1 MGNTDEKLEFRFG
14 AAGKFIPILLA
25 VAFIAIAAVSS
36 SNVSGYVVA
45 FLMALVLS
53 VPFVKNEAAFGNA
66 VMSGLTRP
74 MFAVISMAII
84 FASLAG
90 KLISSSG
97 LVQTAAAYITGAGL
111 TGGAFVAA
119 SFLIACVIS
128 MSTGT
133 SVGTN
138 IIVIPILFPV
148 GIMVGA
154 APEFMVGAIVSGAA
168 FGDNLAPISDTTLAT
183 AGTQQADMGGTVR
196 TRCRYSVPAAVFAFV
211 MFLIFGGGGEKAEGI
226 GLAET
231 AENPVSLV
239 MLLVPAVIITLCLLR
254 KHLITA
260 LSCGCIVGFAAGLLT
275 GLYRPS
281 DILGFP
287 GGFQVTGLFID
298 AVTSS
303 MSTVA
308 MLFGVF
314 GMLGVLERSGVFEAV
329 GSILGKLAKGTRSCE
344 ATIVGSVAI
353 LGMITGV
360 IAVGVIAIGDLVRE
374 LGEKHGLNC
383 YRRANLM
390 DCAGI
395 GFCFLAPWTVHCVLP
410 AQLSSQ
416 FGEAFAVIP
425 TQVAFHN
432 YYAIGMACLLA
443 ISVLTGYAR
452 NAGAESARQADAEPA
467 GEAL

>member
-1 MGNTDEKLEFRFG
+1 MGNTEEKLEFRFG
-14 AAGKFIPILLA
+14 AFGKFIPILFA

-45 FLMALVLS
+45 FLMALILS
-53 VPFVKNEAAFGNA
+53 VPFVKNEQAFGNA

-90 KLISSSG
+90 KLISASG
-97 LVQTAAAYITGAGL
+97 LVQTVAAYVAGAGF

-128 MSTGT
+128 LSTGT

-154 APEFMVGAIVSGAA
+154 APEFMAGALVSGAA

-183 AGTQQADMGGTVR
+183 AGTQGADMGGTVR
-196 TRCRYSVPAAVFAFV
+196 TRCRYSIPAAVFAFL
-211 MFLIFGGGGEKAEGI
+211 MFLVFGGGEKVEGI
-226 GLAET
+226 ELSA
-231 AENPVSLV
+231 AAANPVSLV
-239 MLLVPAVIITLCLLR
+239 MLLVPAVIITLCLMR

-260 LSCGCIVGFAAGLLT
+260 LSYGCITGFAAGLLT
-275 GLYRPS
+275 GLYKPS

-314 GMLGVLERSGVFEAV
+314 GMLGVLERSGVFETVGAV
-329 GSILGKLAKGTRSCE
+329 LAKLAKGTRSCE
-344 ATIVGSVAI
+344 ATIVGSIAV

-374 LGEKHGLNC
+374 LGERNGLDC

-416 FGEAFAVIP
+416 FGEAFAIIP
-425 TQVAFHN
+425 TQIAFHN
-432 YYAIGMACLLA
+432 YYSIGMACLLVVS
-443 ISVLTGYAR
+443 ILTGYAR
-452 NAGAESARQADAEPA
+452 KSGGRKAAA
-467 GEAL
+467 